1 MNVPRIESFEQMEE
15 LISHL
20 KDGKFLELK
29 GRLKACT
36 TQAEQHKIL
45 GGIDDKRLTEF
56 LSWLQADGAASSALY
71 MVITGLLLKRQ
82 FPA

>member
-1 MNVPRIESFEQMEE
+1 MDE

-20 KDGKFLELK
+20 QDEKFLTLK
-29 GRLKACT
+29 GRLKKCT
-36 TQAEQHKIL
+36 SQAEQHRIL
-45 GGIDDKRLTEF
+45 TEIDDKRLTEF

>member
-1 MNVPRIESFEQMEE
+1 MDE

-20 KDGKFLELK
+20 KDEKFGELK
-29 GRLKACT
+29 DRLKKCT
-36 TQAEQHKIL
+36 TQAEQHQIL
-45 GGIDDKRLTEF
+45 NRIETKKLEEF
-56 LSWLQADGAASSALY
+56 NSWLQADGGCTAALY